1 MKILLIE
8 DEQKIVSFL
17 IKGLEEQGFVVEV
30 AMDGEEGLKL
40 ALQKDY
46 DLLIVDVM
54 LPKMDGWT
62 VVSTL
67 RNRGRST
74 LALFLTARDTTEDR
88 VQGLNIGAD
97 AYLTKPFVFS
107 ELLAV
112 VRSLLRRPQQFIGN
126 LLNIADLQIDISR
139 HQVIRSGKK
148 IDLSAKEFSLLYLL
162 ARKKGEVLSRSLIA
176 EKVWGIH
183 YDSET
188 NIIDVHI
195 RRLRAKVDDP
205 FEKKLIQTVRGMG
218 YTLSDS
224 EVSE

>member
-8 DEQKIVSFL
+8 DEPKIISFL

-30 AMDGEEGLKL
+30 AEDGEEGLRL
-40 ALQKDY
+40 ALQKDF
-46 DLLIVDVM
+46 DLIIVDVM

-62 VVSTL
+62 VISSL
-67 RNRGRST
+67 RNKGRST

-88 VQGLNIGAD
+88 IKGLNLGGD

-112 VRSLLRRPQQFIGN
+112 VRSLLRRPQQFVGD

-176 EKVWGIH
+176 EQVWGIH
-183 YDSET
+183 YDSGT

-205 FEKKLIQTVRGMG
+205 FTTKLIQTVRGIG
-218 YTLSDS
+218 YTLSET
-224 EVSE
+224 EVL